1 MSDALL
7 QQALAAGALHSID
20 LHLARWLA
28 RTAGGGDADQL
39 LAAALAS
46 QRTGAGDVCLD
57 LNDFAARRPFEAL
70 PDLCAPPLADW
81 REALLRWPIVGRPD
95 QRAPLI
101 LDQADRLYL
110 GRYFAYEQGVARSLR
125 HRAAQWSRDVDL
137 GLLGEGLTRLFGP
150 LPAAASEPDWQR
162 VAAAIAVL
170 KPLCV
175 ISGGP
180 GTGKTHTVA
189 AILAL
194 LGQQALRQGRTLRVA
209 LAAPTGKAAARL
221 TESIRNARA
230 GLDPQLARLVVE
242 PSSGT
247 VQDAGTAQTLHRLLG
262 FRPGR
267 VRPRRHR
274 DNPLHLDLLVVD
286 EASMLDLPVMA
297 RLLDA
302 LPDTARLILLGDRDQ
317 LASVE
322 SGMILGDLCGQGR
335 IPAYS
340 QRMRRLLADY
350 AGLPMAQPALQGDL
364 FADEP
369 ADTPLG
375 DCIALLRKSWRFR
388 RDSGIGA
395 LAAAVNA
402 GDVRGALAVAD
413 AGQDGVR
420 RLELDADG
428 LRRFLTDEFVPRY
441 RGCLA
446 AGAPQQVLRALG
458 GFRLLCAVRSGPFGV
473 EGVNALAESVLE
485 QAGVIRRDGRAPYPG
500 RPVMVTANDYGI
512 GLYNGDIGIVLPD
525 ANGSSA
531 PLSAAA
537 GQGDALRVWF
547 ETEAG
552 PRRITPGRLPAAQ
565 TVFAMTVHKAQGSEF
580 DELVLILPPYPSRA
594 LSRELLYTGITR
606 ARKRVTLITPTARL
620 AEAIASPVRRTSG
633 LFDALWAS

>member
-1 MSDALL
+1 
-7 QQALAAGALHSID
+7 
-20 LHLARWLA
+20 
-28 RTAGGGDADQL
+28 
-39 LAAALAS
+39 
-46 QRTGAGDVCLD
+46 
-57 LNDFAARRPFEAL
+57 
-70 PDLCAPPLADW
+70 
-81 REALLRWPIVGRPD
+81 
-95 QRAPLI
+95 
-101 LDQADRLYL
+101 
-110 GRYFAYEQGVARSLR
+110 
-125 HRAAQWSRDVDL
+125 
-137 GLLGEGLTRLFGP
+137 
-150 LPAAASEPDWQR
+150 
-162 VAAAIAVL
+162 
-170 KPLCV
+170 
-175 ISGGP
+175 
-180 GTGKTHTVA
+180 
-189 AILAL
+189 
-194 LGQQALRQGRTLRVA
+194 
-209 LAAPTGKAAARL
+209 
-221 TESIRNARA
+221 
-230 GLDPQLARLVVE
+230 
-242 PSSGT
+242 
-247 VQDAGTAQTLHRLLG
+247 
-262 FRPGR
+262 
-267 VRPRRHR
+267 
-274 DNPLHLDLLVVD
+274 
-286 EASMLDLPVMA
+286 MLDLPVMA

>member
-1 MSDALL
+1 
-7 QQALAAGALHSID
+7 
-20 LHLARWLA
+20 
-28 RTAGGGDADQL
+28 
-39 LAAALAS
+39 
-46 QRTGAGDVCLD
+46 
-57 LNDFAARRPFEAL
+57 
-70 PDLCAPPLADW
+70 
-81 REALLRWPIVGRPD
+81 
-95 QRAPLI
+95 
-101 LDQADRLYL
+101 
-110 GRYFAYEQGVARSLR
+110 
-125 HRAAQWSRDVDL
+125 
-137 GLLGEGLTRLFGP
+137 
-150 LPAAASEPDWQR
+150 
-162 VAAAIAVL
+162 
-170 KPLCV
+170 
-175 ISGGP
+175 
-180 GTGKTHTVA
+180 
-189 AILAL
+189 
-194 LGQQALRQGRTLRVA
+194 
-209 LAAPTGKAAARL
+209 
-221 TESIRNARA
+221 
-230 GLDPQLARLVVE
+230 
-242 PSSGT
+242 
-247 VQDAGTAQTLHRLLG
+247 
-262 FRPGR
+262 
-267 VRPRRHR
+267 
-274 DNPLHLDLLVVD
+274 
-286 EASMLDLPVMA
+286 
-297 RLLDA
+297 
-302 LPDTARLILLGDRDQ
+302 
-317 LASVE
+317 
-322 SGMILGDLCGQGR
+322 
-335 IPAYS
+335 
-340 QRMRRLLADY
+340 
-350 AGLPMAQPALQGDL
+350 
-364 FADEP
+364 
-369 ADTPLG
+369 
-375 DCIALLRKSWRFR
+375 
-388 RDSGIGA
+388 
-395 LAAAVNA
+395 
-402 GDVRGALAVAD
+402 VAD